1 MPLSVLPVFD
11 HDLLRR
17 YDGPGPRYTSYP
29 TAPHFDARF
38 GAADYRRHARASNDD
53 PVPSPLSVYVHV
65 PFCHSACYYCGCTRI
80 IARNPERG
88 REYIERLGLEI
99 DLQAKLFD
107 RDRLLTQIHF
117 GGGTPNFLGSEGI
130 LAVMARLESAF
141 SFDPEASREYSVEL
155 DPRHADAQLVADI
168 AAAGINRISLGI
180 QDFDADVQKAVNRI
194 QSVEQTAAL
203 IEAAR
208 SNGMRSTNVDLIYGL
223 PRQNQ
228 RAFGQTLDTV
238 IGMRPDRIA
247 TYSYAHLPNHFK
259 AQNQIRAEDL
269 PSAEEKLGLLELAID
284 KLCGAGYV
292 YIGMDHFALP
302 DDELVLAQE
311 RGGLHRNFQGYST
324 RAECDLI
331 GLGMSSIGKIGH
343 AYVQNAKDLPAY
355 YTPLLAG
362 QLPIVRGYEMTAQ
375 DRIIADAIQSLM
387 CHCRLVKNTFG
398 RRHDLVFDEYFA
410 SELTRLAPL
419 AADGLV
425 NLKPDCIEITA
436 RGRLLMRVVAMCFDR
451 HLHQSQVVPHKFSR
465 VV

>member
-1 MPLSVLPVFD
+1 MSVNPVFD
-11 HDLLRR
+11 RDLLRR

-38 GAADYRRHARASNDD
+38 GESDYSRHARASNDD

-80 IARNPERG
+80 IARNPARG
-88 REYIERLGLEI
+88 REYIERLAIEI
-99 DLQAKLFD
+99 DLQSRLYD

-117 GGGTPNFLGSEGI
+117 GGGTPNFLGAEGI
-130 LAVMARLESAF
+130 LAIMGKLASVF
-141 SFDPEASREYSVEL
+141 SFDPEAGREFSVEL
-155 DPRHADAQLVADI
+155 DPRHGDAQMVADI

-180 QDFDADVQKAVNRI
+180 QDFDPVVQKAVNRI
-194 QSVEQTAAL
+194 QSVAQTAEL
-203 IEAAR
+203 IDAAR
-208 SNGMRSTNVDLIYGL
+208 ANGMRSINVDLIYGL
-223 PRQNQ
+223 PKQNE
-228 RAFGQTLDTV
+228 RAFGTTLDTV

-247 TYSYAHLPNHFK
+247 AYSYAHLPNHFK

-269 PSAEEKLGLLELAID
+269 PSAEDKLGLLALAID
-284 KLCGAGYV
+284 KLTGAGYV

-302 DDELVLAQE
+302 DDELVRAQE

-331 GLGMSSIGKIGH
+331 GLGMSSIGKVGH
-343 AYVQNAKDLPAY
+343 AYVQNAKELPAY
-355 YTPLLAG
+355 YTALLSG
-362 QLPIVRGYEMTAQ
+362 HLPIVRGYETTSQ
-375 DRIIADAIQSLM
+375 DRVVADAIQSLM
-387 CHCRLVKNTFG
+387 CHCKLEKNAFG

-410 SELTRLAPL
+410 AELARLAPL

-425 NLKPDCIEITA
+425 NLKPDRIEITP

-451 HLHQSQVVPHKFSR
+451 HLHKAQVVPHKFSR

>member
-1 MPLSVLPVFD
+1 VSVIPVFD
-11 HDLLRR
+11 RDLLRR

-38 GAADYRRHARASNDD
+38 GEADYRRQARASNDD
-53 PVPSPLSVYVHV
+53 PVPSPLSAYVHV

-80 IARNPERG
+80 IARNPQRG

-99 DLQAKLFD
+99 DLQSQLFD

-130 LAVMARLESAF
+130 LAIMNRLENAF
-141 SFDPEASREYSVEL
+141 SFDPSAQREFSVEL
-155 DPRHADAQLVADI
+155 DPRHADPQLVADI
-168 AAAGINRISLGI
+168 AEAGINRISLGI
-180 QDFDADVQKAVNRI
+180 QDFDPAVQKAVNRI

-203 IEAAR
+203 IDSAR
-208 SNGMRSTNVDLIYGL
+208 ANGMRSINVDLIYGL
-223 PRQNQ
+223 PKQDE
-228 RAFGQTLDTV
+228 RAFGQTLDAV
-238 IGMRPDRIA
+238 VGLRPDRVA
-247 TYSYAHLPNHFK
+247 AYSYAHLPSHFK
-259 AQNQIRAEDL
+259 AQNQIDAADL
-269 PSAEEKLGLLELAID
+269 PSAEAKLGLLALAID
-284 KLCGAGYV
+284 KLSAAGYV

-302 DDELVLAQE
+302 DDELVRAQE

-331 GLGMSSIGKIGH
+331 GLGMSSIGKVGN
-343 AYVQNAKDLPAY
+343 AYVQNAKELPAY

-362 QLPIVRGYEMTAQ
+362 HLPIVRGYELTAQ
-375 DRIIADAIQSLM
+375 DRIIADAIQALM
-387 CHCRLVKNTFG
+387 CHCKLQKSAFG

-410 SELTRLAPL
+410 AELARLAPL

-425 NLKPDCIEITA
+425 TLSSDCIEITP

-451 HLHQSQVVPHKFSR
+451 HLHAPQQSPHKFSR